1 MNFSIGSSEC
11 ELDVSQIR
19 KHESLIVELRSSGD
33 PYIGI
38 PIYTCDISKEEED
51 S

>member
-1 MNFSIGSSEC
+1 MITSVCMYGKSK
-11 ELDVSQIR
+11 LY
-19 KHESLIVELRSSGD
+19 SSGD